1 MTGKNKVTVFDTRMV
16 DELAAAETIDLDAEF
31 EAITELKAE
40 IAHQVRGIDTDIA
53 RLMVLRD
60 KVTSPYDEAIEF
72 HTKNIENTVLLEG
85 KSFKCP
91 HGKATYRRESERSSW
106 DNKALLGYAAAHP
119 EIEQFRKLTPVKASV
134 SISFEGDSQ

>member
-1 MTGKNKVTVFDTRMV
+1 MTGKKESVFDTRMV
-16 DELAAAETIDLDAEF
+16 DELAAAETIDLEAEF
-31 EAITELKAE
+31 DAINELKAE
-40 IAHQVRGIDTDIA
+40 IAHQVSGIDTDIA
-53 RLMVLRD
+53 RLMALRD
-60 KVTSPYDEAIEF
+60 KVRTPYNEAIKF
-72 HTKNIENTVLLEG
+72 HTGNIENAVLLEG

-91 HGKATYRRESERSSW
+91 LGKATYRRESERSSW